1 MILRGKGRFALTNG
15 GRVFLNGCLRIL
27 DIYQKTLG
35 NIQLDVGEITQTINI
50 QTVYSLGFYH
60 LPLKPW

>member
-1 MILRGKGRFALTNG
+1 MTNG

-27 DIYQKTLG
+27 DAYQKTLG